1 MIIRILIIASGLS
14 FVADASLAQSLSAER
29 VSDQNLDF
37 FLIQAFNS
45 KDARSRLALNHIGI
59 QGQKQ
64 EAGFLVTSVLESYP
78 AHRAGLNRG
87 DIITSIDG
95 QPFDPV
101 TGFNRAAAFA
111 PELNSRVLSVL
122 RNTDLFE
129 VTVTPVFENL
139 YDSFRSANSAS
150 LQQFS
155 AGNKII
161 GYLHLWGLSRS
172 SHDLILTKLL
182 MQELAQCDG
191 IILDLRDSYGFLDP
205 EHLLVL
211 LTNYSKIDIADASG
225 WLTSINNNASPI
237 ASNPYRRPLAILINE
252 RTRGGPE
259 ILAYETS
266 KLERI
271 VSLGSA
277 TPGRIGSYEQAGD
290 SGAFKYQ
297 PADSTRIDGQRFEDI
312 GLRPESVLEWPLSE
326 IRRDDPQFEA
336 AVTLLLGII

>member
-1 MIIRILIIASGLS
+1 M
-14 FVADASLAQSLSAER
+14 
-29 VSDQNLDF
+29 
-37 FLIQAFNS
+37 
-45 KDARSRLALNHIGI
+45 
-59 QGQKQ
+59 
-64 EAGFLVTSVLESYP
+64 
-78 AHRAGLNRG
+78 
-87 DIITSIDG
+87 
-95 QPFDPV
+95 
-101 TGFNRAAAFA
+101 
-111 PELNSRVLSVL
+111 
-122 RNTDLFE
+122 
-129 VTVTPVFENL
+129 TPVFENL

-182 MQELAQCDG
+182 IQELAQCDG
-191 IILDLRDSYGFLDP
+191 IILDLRDSYGFLDL
-205 EHLLVL
+205 EHLQVL
-211 LTNYSKIDIADASG
+211 LTNYSKIDITDSSG
-225 WLTSINNNASPI
+225 WLTSINNTASSI
-237 ASNPYRRPLAILINE
+237 SGNPYRRPLAILINE

-259 ILAYETS
+259 ILAYEIS

-290 SGAFKYQ
+290 SGAFNYQ

-312 GLRPESVLEWPLSE
+312 GLQPESVLEWPLSE
-326 IRRDDPQFEA
+326 IRRDDPQFGA

>member
-1 MIIRILIIASGLS
+1 MILRALIIAAELC
-14 FVADASLAQSLSAER
+14 FVAIASLAQTSSA
-29 VSDQNLDF
+29 VQVNVQNLDF
-37 FLIQAFNS
+37 FLIQAFHS
-45 KDARSRLALNHIGI
+45 KFARSRLALNHIGI

-87 DIITSIDG
+87 DLITTIDG
-95 QPFDPV
+95 QAFDPV
-101 TGFNRAAAFA
+101 TSFNRAAVFE
-111 PELNSRVLSVL
+111 PEPTSHVLSVS
-122 RNTDLFE
+122 RNNDIFE
-129 VTVTPVFENL
+129 VSVTPVFENL
-139 YDSFRSANSAS
+139 YDSFRSANTAS
-150 LQQFS
+150 VQQFS

-172 SHDLILTKLL
+172 SHDLISIQLL
-182 MQELAQCDG
+182 MQQLAQCDG

-205 EHLLVL
+205 EHLQAFL
-211 LTNYSKIDIADASG
+211 NSHSSIDITDASG
-225 WLTSINNNASPI
+225 WLTSINETASNI

-277 TPGRIGSYEQAGD
+277 TPGLIGSYEQAGD
-290 SGAFKYQ
+290 SEAFEYR
-297 PADSTRIDGQRFEDI
+297 PADSTRIDGQRFEGI
-312 GLRPESVLEWPLSE
+312 GLQPESVLDWPLSE
-326 IRRDDPQFEA
+326 TRRDDPQFEA
-336 AVTLLLGII
+336 AVTMLLGII

>member
-1 MIIRILIIASGLS
+1 MILRILIIAAGLS
-14 FVADASLAQSLSAER
+14 FVEDASLAQNLSAR
-29 VSDQNLDF
+29 QVNDQSLDF
-37 FLIQAFNS
+37 FLVQAFNS

-59 QGQKQ
+59 QGQNQ
-64 EAGFLVTSVLESYP
+64 EAGFLITSVLESYP
-78 AHRAGLNRG
+78 AHRAGLDRG
-87 DIITSIDG
+87 DLITSMDG

-101 TGFNRAAAFA
+101 SSFNRGAAFE

-172 SHDLILTKLL
+172 SHDLILTQLL

-205 EHLLVL
+205 EHLQVL
-211 LTNYSKIDIADASG
+211 LSNYAKIDITGASG
-225 WLTSINNNASPI
+225 WLTSITKTASSI

-259 ILAYETS
+259 ILAYEAS

-271 VSLGSA
+271 VSLGSV
-277 TPGRIGSYEQAGD
+277 TPGRIGSYEQADD
-290 SGAFKYQ
+290 SGAFDYR
-297 PADSTRIDGQRFEDI
+297 PADSTRIDGQRFEGI
-312 GLRPESVLEWPLSE
+312 GLQPESVLDWPLSE
-326 IRRDDPQFEA
+326 TRRDDPQFEA

>member
-1 MIIRILIIASGLS
+1 MIVRILIVAAGLS
-14 FVADASLAQSLSAER
+14 IAAKCSLAQTLSAAQ
-29 VSDQNLDF
+29 VDSQNLDF

-45 KDARSRLALNHIGI
+45 KDAKSRHALNHIGI

-64 EAGFLVTSVLESYP
+64 EAGFLITSVLESYP
-78 AHRAGLNRG
+78 AHRAGLKRG
-87 DIITSIDG
+87 DLITSIDG
-95 QPFDPV
+95 QLFDPV
-101 TGFNRAAAFA
+101 TSFNRAAAFE
-111 PELNSRVLSVL
+111 PELTSRVLSVL

-129 VTVTPVFENL
+129 VAVTPVFENL

-172 SHDLILTKLL
+172 SHDLILTQLL

-205 EHLLVL
+205 HHLQVL
-211 LTNYSKIDIADASG
+211 LSSYSQIDITGASG
-225 WLTSINNNASPI
+225 WLVSINETASTI
-237 ASNPYRRPLAILINE
+237 DSNPYRRPLAILINQ

-271 VSLGSA
+271 VSLGSV
-277 TPGRIGSYEQAGD
+277 TPGHIGSYEQTGD
-290 SGAFKYQ
+290 SGAFDYR
-297 PADSTRIDGQRFEDI
+297 PADSTRIDGQRFEGT
-312 GLRPESVLEWPLSE
+312 GLQPESVLDWPLSE
-326 IRRDDPQFEA
+326 TRRDDPQFEA